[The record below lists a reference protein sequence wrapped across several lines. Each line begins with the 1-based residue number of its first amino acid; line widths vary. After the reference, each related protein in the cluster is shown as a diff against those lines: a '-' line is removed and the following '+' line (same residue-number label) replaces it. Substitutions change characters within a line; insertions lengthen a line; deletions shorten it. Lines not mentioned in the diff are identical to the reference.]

1 MIFGQETE
9 TMEFKKTTS
18 ELKEGVNSVCAILN
32 KHNKG
37 ELYFGMHN
45 SGKVLGQ
52 EVSDKTLREVSQA
65 ITDHIEPR
73 IFPEIEAVNI
83 DGKTCIRVC
92 FEGYDTPYFAYGVAK
107 IRVADEDKVMS
118 PQQLKEFFSRQSG
131 FKSKWEEEASE
142 YDISDVNESAV
153 KKFIEKAKSEKRLA
167 IDYTGVTS
175 TLDRLDLIKNEK
187 LKNAG
192 AALFCKSRYNDLQ
205 LAVFAT
211 DQRLTFLDIRRAE
224 GNIFELLD
232 VAENYI
238 KTNMRWRAEIGNSM
252 ERKEIPEVPVAAI
265 REALANSFAHKDYES
280 GQTNEVAIFKDR
292 IEITNPGSFPE
303 GYEPEDFANGELK
316 GIHRN
321 PQIAKALYLSHDAEG
336 YGTGLKRITQA
347 CKEAGCRVEFKKS
360 KFYFTI
366 VFYRKDASLDGT
378 TTQDTIQATTQ
389 DINSKVEQLLEFCAE
404 PKSKNEMM
412 NFLGL
417 SSAKHFRDHYL
428 VPLLNRGDLLMTLPD
443 KPKSPNQKYV
453 TSKNLSACQFG
464 Y

>member
-1 MIFGQETE
+1 
-9 TMEFKKTTS
+9 
-18 ELKEGVNSVCAILN
+18 
-32 KHNKG
+32 
-37 ELYFGMHN
+37 
-45 SGKVLGQ
+45 
-52 EVSDKTLREVSQA
+52 
-65 ITDHIEPR
+65 
-73 IFPEIEAVNI
+73 
-83 DGKTCIRVC
+83 
-92 FEGYDTPYFAYGVAK
+92 
-107 IRVADEDKVMS
+107 MS
-118 PQQLKEFFSRQSG
+118 PQQLKEFFSRQGG

-142 YDISDVNESAV
+142 YDISDVNEAAV
-153 KKFIEKAKSEKRLA
+153 EKFIEKAKSEKRLA
-167 IDYTGVTS
+167 IDYTGITS

-347 CKEAGCRVEFKKS
+347 CKEAGCKVEFKKS
-360 KFYFTI
+360 KYYFTI
-366 VFYRKDASLDGT
+366 VFYRKDADLGDT
-378 TTQDTIQATTQ
+378 PQVTPQVEEQDTGDCIAA
-389 DINSKVEQLLEFCAE
+389 LLKYCVT
-404 PKSKNEMM
+404 PKSKAEMM
-412 NFLGL
+412 AFMGL
-417 SSAKHFRDHYL
+417 TDRKSFTKKYVA
-428 VPLLNRGDLLMTLPD
+428 PLLKSGELLMTIPD
-443 KPKSPNQKYV
+443 KPQSSKQKYV
-453 TSKNLSACQFG
+453 ASQKSSACQFG